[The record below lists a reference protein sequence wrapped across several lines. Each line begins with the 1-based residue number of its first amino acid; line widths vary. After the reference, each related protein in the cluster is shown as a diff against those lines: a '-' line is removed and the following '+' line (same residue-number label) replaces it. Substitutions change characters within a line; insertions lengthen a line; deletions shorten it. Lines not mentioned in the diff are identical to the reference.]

1 MYIEANTCT
10 AKMAHSLATPKFG
23 MTATVR
29 PCTSARSSRFMAG
42 GAQHRL
48 PNGAGNRGRVMMA
61 VSRETKEKTVAMVK
75 EELEQSLLL
84 TCLDPSGVEVKDMQ
98 KLRRAMPESTK
109 VAMAKNRLV
118 WRACMEDDEAK
129 WESMKPLMTGSNLWF
144 FVREEE
150 VAGTMKAM
158 KSFLKENEELKE
170 KLVFKGGCLD
180 GSFVK
185 PEDMEKLEK
194 MPTKL
199 DILTKIG
206 VGVKAVPTKLGRG
219 VKAVPLKLGRTM
231 AALRD
236 KIEEEENG
244 GKSRFDE

>member
-1 MYIEANTCT
+1 M
-10 AKMAHSLATPKFG
+10 
-23 MTATVR
+23 
-29 PCTSARSSRFMAG
+29 SSD
-42 GAQHRL
+42 L
-48 PNGAGNRGRVMMA
+48 
-61 VSRETKEKTVAMVK
+61 
-75 EELEQSLLL
+75 
-84 TCLDPSGVEVKDMQ
+84 
-98 KLRRAMPESTK
+98 
-109 VAMAKNRLV
+109 
-118 WRACMEDDEAK
+118 EAK
-129 WESMKPLMTGSNLWF
+129 WESMKPLMSGSNLWF

-194 MPTKL
+194 MPTKQ
-199 DILTKIG
+199 DVLTKLGI
-206 VGVKAVPTKLGRG
+206 GVKAVPTKLGRG